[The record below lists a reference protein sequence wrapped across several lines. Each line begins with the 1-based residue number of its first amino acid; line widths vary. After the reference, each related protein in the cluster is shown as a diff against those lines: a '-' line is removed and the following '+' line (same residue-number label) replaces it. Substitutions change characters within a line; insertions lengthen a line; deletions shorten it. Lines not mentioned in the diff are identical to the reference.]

1 MAATNAEPCQVLYSA
16 ALLPVR
22 IVAILKAA
30 IPVIH
35 VSGFAGAEEFY
46 CTGLGFNLLASWRP
60 NEANRDPCYMT
71 VARDGAQLHLTSFK
85 DGVVGTW
92 TSTVYVFVG
101 DVDALY
107 AELQAKDVSMTQP
120 PIDQSW
126 GTREIGVR
134 DSDRNV
140 VTFG

>member
-1 MAATNAEPCQVLYSA
+1 M
-16 ALLPVR
+16 
-22 IVAILKAA
+22 LKAA

-35 VSGFAGAEEFY
+35 VSDSAKAEEFY
-46 CTGLGFNLLASWRP
+46 CRGLGFNLLTSWRP
-60 NEANRDPCYMT
+60 NETHRDPCYMT

-92 TSTVYVFVG
+92 TSTVYVFVD

-107 AELQAKDVSMTQP
+107 AELRAKRISTMQP
-120 PIDQSW
+120 PVDQSW

-140 VTFG
+140 ITFGQRIVR